1 MTTQE
6 NKVLVSSQQTKTAAA
21 TAEKIIGQAI
31 EKFGMIGVAV
41 VVIMVFYTTADVT
54 LRYFFNKPIADVYE
68 LTGFMMLIVGC
79 LTIAWCALTDQHVK
93 VDILV
98 KLLSPR
104 LQNILMLLNNLL
116 VSGVSLLM
124 VVQTFKF
131 GMYMLETGAHTTLI
145 KMPYYPFYF
154 IMAQFLP
161 VVFAMLMM
169 LIRSFYKVV
178 KDDAEL
184 LGVIGIIAV
193 IVALLMKFWLGAA
206 FLAIGFLGY
215 GLLEGWERAFT
226 MVAMQSYSSMTK
238 YDITVLP
245 MFILMAALASNTG
258 ISGDLYHTS
267 RAWLGQI
274 RGGLAIATVAG
285 CGMFAA
291 ISGSSMATS
300 LAIGKAAFPEL
311 RKYGYDEK
319 LAVGS
324 IAAGGTVG
332 NLIPPSMGFILYGIL
347 TETSVGKLFMAG
359 ILPGVL
365 EVVVYI
371 MIIYLIC
378 RIKPEM
384 GPPGEKTSF
393 MEKIV
398 SLKNTW
404 PMVTLFLLVM
414 GGIYLGIFT
423 PTEAG
428 AVGAFG
434 TIVITLI
441 MRRLN
446 LEKFLAAIKETAQTT
461 GMLIMILVGVM
472 ILMRF
477 FTISNLPAFL
487 GNYVAGLQVSPMVI
501 MGVIIIFY
509 LLAGAFMD
517 ILAVIFITVPIFF
530 PIVTGLGYHP
540 LWFGV
545 IIVMMFE
552 IGAITPPMGLNVF
565 VLSAATDLPVSTIF
579 RGIIPFLVG
588 DLIRVLLVVFIP
600 AISLYIPLNM

>member
-1 MTTQE
+1 M
-6 NKVLVSSQQTKTAAA
+6 S
-21 TAEKIIGQAI
+21 
-31 EKFGMIGVAV
+31 
-41 VVIMVFYTTADVT
+41 
-54 LRYFFNKPIADVYE
+54 
-68 LTGFMMLIVGC
+68 
-79 LTIAWCALTDQHVK
+79 
-93 VDILV
+93 
-98 KLLSPR
+98 
-104 LQNILMLLNNLL
+104 
-116 VSGVSLLM
+116 
-124 VVQTFKF
+124 
-131 GMYMLETGAHTTLI
+131 
-145 KMPYYPFYF
+145 
-154 IMAQFLP
+154 
-161 VVFAMLMM
+161 
-169 LIRSFYKVV
+169 
-178 KDDAEL
+178 AEL

-258 ISGDLYHTS
+258 ISGDLYRTS
-267 RAWLGQI
+267 RTWLGQI
-274 RGGLAIATVAG
+274 HGGLAMATVAG

-365 EVVVYI
+365 EVVIYM
-371 MIIYLIC
+371 MIIYFIC

-404 PMVTLFLLVM
+404 AMVVLFLLVM

-434 TIVITLI
+434 TMVVTLI

-446 LEKFLAAIKETAQTT
+446 FEKFIAAIKETAQTT

-487 GNYVAGLQVSPMVI
+487 GNYVAGLQVSPAVI

-588 DLIRVLLVVFIP
+588 DLIRVLLVVFVP

>member
-1 MTTQE
+1 
-6 NKVLVSSQQTKTAAA
+6 
-21 TAEKIIGQAI
+21 
-31 EKFGMIGVAV
+31 
-41 VVIMVFYTTADVT
+41 
-54 LRYFFNKPIADVYE
+54 
-68 LTGFMMLIVGC
+68 
-79 LTIAWCALTDQHVK
+79 
-93 VDILV
+93 
-98 KLLSPR
+98 
-104 LQNILMLLNNLL
+104 
-116 VSGVSLLM
+116 
-124 VVQTFKF
+124 
-131 GMYMLETGAHTTLI
+131 
-145 KMPYYPFYF
+145 
-154 IMAQFLP
+154 
-161 VVFAMLMM
+161 
-169 LIRSFYKVV
+169 
-178 KDDAEL
+178 
-184 LGVIGIIAV
+184 
-193 IVALLMKFWLGAA
+193 
-206 FLAIGFLGY
+206 
-215 GLLEGWERAFT
+215 
-226 MVAMQSYSSMTK
+226 
-238 YDITVLP
+238 
-245 MFILMAALASNTG
+245 
-258 ISGDLYHTS
+258 
-267 RAWLGQI
+267 
-274 RGGLAIATVAG
+274 
-285 CGMFAA
+285 
-291 ISGSSMATS
+291 
-300 LAIGKAAFPEL
+300 
-311 RKYGYDEK
+311 
-319 LAVGS
+319 
-324 IAAGGTVG
+324 
-332 NLIPPSMGFILYGIL
+332 
-347 TETSVGKLFMAG
+347 
-359 ILPGVL
+359 
-365 EVVVYI
+365 

-404 PMVTLFLLVM
+404 AMVTLFLLVM

-446 LEKFLAAIKETAQTT
+446 LEKFVAAIKETAQTT